1 MNRRTIAPVTALFFG
16 LALAMGCK
24 PATPAGTTPPGED
37 TGASAASDEGAA
49 ASDDGAAAGDDGA
62 AAADDGGSAK
72 ADASSNDPYAVAVRT
87 ECPADVNQDLPT
99 SVFNDAVLIRLP
111 KGVEAFVEQNP
122 FFATMNPSKT
132 DSTGCVEGV
141 PPATITF
148 GAMGY
153 FQDDPEMQM
162 DQYLKDTVESLG
174 YPEGTTVNAGAAKGK
189 GSKRSITADLEVPA
203 AEGKGEAR
211 AFVMLKASH
220 ERMHWVVYECETPAW
235 NALKATFKASAKSML
250 LLNPDAG

>member
-1 MNRRTIAPVTALFFG
+1 MNRQTIAPVTALFFG

-24 PATPAGTTPPGED
+24 PATPDGTTPPGED
-37 TGASAASDEGAA
+37 GAAKTA
-49 ASDDGAAAGDDGA
+49 ASDDGAAADDGGSKQ
-62 AAADDGGSAK
+62 AAADDGGSKQA
-72 ADASSNDPYAVAVRT
+72 AANSNDPYAVAVRT
-87 ECPADVNQDLPT
+87 ECPADVNQDMPT

-153 FQDDPEMQM
+153 FQDDPEMEM
-162 DQYLKDTVESLG
+162 AQYLKDTVESLG